1 MITVEG
7 FCRRTISRIFNIKLK
22 KDVPDKEVI
31 LIKFK
36 FFPLP
41 ALLNRR
47 CFPRKKFPIFQEQ
60 LFSGKCQF
68 SNLTAKV
75 V

>member
-7 FCRRTISRIFNIKLK
+7 FCIRTISRIFNIKLK
-22 KDVPDKEVI
+22 KDVPDKEII
-31 LIKFK
+31 LVKFK
-36 FFPLP
+36 FFPPP
-41 ALLNRR
+41 ALLNR
-47 CFPRKKFPIFQEQ
+47 CFPKKKFPIFQEQ
-60 LFSGKCQF
+60 LFSVKCQF